1 MEIAI
6 LIFVIINT
14 VSNLALV
21 LYFIR
26 RKSHI
31 IPKQLERQKREQQE
45 LLKKWLVARGDENDK
60 L

>member
-14 VSNLALV
+14 ASNLALV
-21 LYFIR
+21 LSFIR
-26 RKSHI
+26 RKNH
-31 IPKQLERQKREQQE
+31 IPKQLEKQKREQQE